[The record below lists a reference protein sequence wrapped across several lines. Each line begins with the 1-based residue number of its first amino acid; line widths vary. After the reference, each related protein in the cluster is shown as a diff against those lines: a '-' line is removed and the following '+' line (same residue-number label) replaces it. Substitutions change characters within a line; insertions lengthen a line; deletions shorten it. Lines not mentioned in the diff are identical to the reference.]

1 MASRNGKAMDT
12 YSTLKEEILKINQDV
27 TGLFATAK
35 TIPGMADYNFGEWEK
50 TCESLPEQLAEITI
64 RVAII
69 GTIKSGKSTFLNS
82 IFKGEFVKRGAGV
95 ITSIVTRVRN
105 AERLRAKLFFKS
117 WDEVNAEMEQALV
130 LFPSVNWLPED
141 GRFDIRQKNERT
153 KLQKALGELSEEQL
167 ITRSTRNINNV
178 LLTSYLKGY
187 ETANSV
193 ITPDTSIQVYEDH
206 RFYDHK
212 AFVGDESLA
221 VYLKDVLLEI
231 NSDSV
236 QSNIEIADCQGS
248 DSSNPLHLAMIQDY
262 LLLTHLII
270 YVVSSRTGL
279 RQADIRFLSMIK
291 KMGIMDNIVFVVN
304 CDFSE
309 HDSIDDLDKLVDR
322 IREEIAMIK
331 PNPDVY
337 CFSALYNL
345 FASLEKELSTKDRL
359 RYEYWKADGQLTE
372 LSNRNFDRFKSV
384 FYERLT
390 RKRYTLLLKNH
401 IERLAVILSGIAD
414 WIGLNRNLLTNDA
427 DSAAGILKKI
437 AIHQK
442 RLNQIQSSIK
452 KTLSGAVPEIRK
464 ELQRDVHRFLD
475 AQSGPVAKDLRNFI
489 RAYNPAPENFQSNPE
504 EIDFSQNLYLLFQ
517 EFKQGLDAHITEVI
531 NPEVLRFV
539 HEREK
544 RIDEYFEALI
554 VPFEAIIEEAYDEFN
569 GIIGRNPST
578 PDGKK
583 RPAKSATKMKAVN
596 KTVAVSPPPLVAA
609 LHYSAKVR
617 TEAVV
622 RLGFYRALSNVKTL
636 FRKSSDHKGK
646 QAFKALQDA
655 AQRMKRDTEKS
666 VVFNLKDYR
675 ENLKFRF
682 LFKLVDATS
691 AGFGQAVLDRFQAY
705 FSDLSATIEGI
716 GKSQKDKEK
725 AIKIIE
731 DMDQACQVL
740 STQVDQIRKEIELAS
755 DPKQSWPPS

>member
-1 MASRNGKAMDT
+1 MDT
-12 YSTLKEEILKINQDV
+12 YRTLKDEILKINQDV
-27 TGLFATAK
+27 LALFATAK
-35 TIPGMADYNFGEWEK
+35 TIPGMADYSFGEWEK
-50 TCESLPEQLAEITI
+50 ACEYLPGQLAENTI
-64 RVAII
+64 RVAIV

-82 IFKGEFVKRGAGV
+82 IFKGEYVKRGAGV

-117 WDEVNAEMEQALV
+117 WDEINAEMEQALV
-130 LFPSVNWLPED
+130 LFPSADWLAED
-141 GRFDIRQKNERT
+141 GRFDIRKKKQRE
-153 KLQKALGELSEEQL
+153 KLRKALGELSEEQL

-187 ETANSV
+187 ETVSSL
-193 ITPDTSIQVYEDH
+193 ITLETGIQLYEGD
-206 RFYDHK
+206 RFNDHK
-212 AFVGDESLA
+212 AFVGNELLA

-231 NSDSV
+231 NSDYV

-262 LLLTHLII
+262 LLLTHLIV

-309 HDSIDDLDKLVDR
+309 HESIEDLQKLVDR
-322 IREEIAMIK
+322 IREEIALIK
-331 PNPDVY
+331 PDPDVY
-337 CFSALYNL
+337 CFSALFNL
-345 FASLEKELSTKDRL
+345 FSSLADELSEKDRL
-359 RYEYWKADGQLTE
+359 RYDYWKADGE
-372 LSNRNFDRFKSV
+372 LIGLSHSNSTRFETV
-384 FYERLT
+384 FYERLA
-390 RKRYTLLLKNH
+390 RKRYSLLLRNH
-401 IERLAVILSGIAD
+401 VERLGVIFDGIGE
-414 WIGLNRNLLTNDA
+414 WIGLNRDVLVNDA
-427 DSAAGILKKI
+427 DSVAGILKKI

-464 ELQRDVHRFLD
+464 ELQGEVHRFLD

-489 RAYNPAPENFQSNPE
+489 RAYTPISEKFQSNPK
-504 EIDFSQNLYLLFQ
+504 EIDFSQRLYLLFQ
-517 EFKQGLDAHITEVI
+517 DFKQRLDAHITEVI

-539 HEREK
+539 HDREK
-544 RIDEYFEALI
+544 RIEEYFEALI
-554 VPFEAIIEEAYDEFN
+554 LPFESMIEDAYGEFN
-569 GIIGRNPST
+569 GVLGRNPSIAE
-578 PDGKK
+578 GKTSSA
-583 RPAKSATKMKAVN
+583 RPAL
-596 KTVAVSPPPLVAA
+596 KTESIIRPNGVSPPPLVTA

-622 RLGFYRALSNVKTL
+622 RFGFYRALSNVKTL
-636 FRKSSDHKGK
+636 FKKSSNQKGK
-646 QAFKALQDA
+646 QAIKALEDA
-655 AQRMKRDTEKS
+655 ARRMKRETEKS

-691 AGFGQAVLDRFQAY
+691 EGFAQAVLDRFQAY
-705 FSDLSATIEGI
+705 FSNLSTTIEGI
-716 GKSQKDKEK
+716 GTSQKDKAK
-725 AIKIIE
+725 AMKILE
-731 DMDQACQVL
+731 GMDQTCQAL
-740 STQVDQIRKEIELAS
+740 SSRIGKIREEIETAS
-755 DPKQSWPPS
+755 